1 MKATFKSDKI
11 QSGTLTIEMTA
22 TQIRE
27 LMSVVDWKLT
37 NLYIYPPMISPCDE
51 CAAYGYSPCDICA
64 YAKEQQTKMELMNKY
79 A

>member
-11 QSGTLTIEMTA
+11 QSGTLTVEMTA
-22 TQIRE
+22 TQIRD
-27 LMSVVDWKLT
+27 LMSVVDWKLVS
-37 NLYIYPPMISPCDE
+37 LYTYPMIYPCDE

-64 YAKEQQTKMELMNKY
+64 YAKEQQTKMELINKY